1 MFIQQNSEAN
11 IKKDDNRQGLRK
23 PYLKP
28 RLSVLGDL
36 RTLTLGPSK
45 VGISD
50 SPLNSGHRPLLHSS
64 GGLPNVLP
72 SLDVTGSTPTPGSNS
87 PFGNP

>member
-1 MFIQQNSEAN
+1 MFLQQNSEAKM
-11 IKKDDNRQGLRK
+11 KKSDDRQGLRK

-50 SPLNSGHRPLLHSS
+50 SPLNSGHRNLLHSPGS
-64 GGLPNVLP
+64 LPNVLP
-72 SLDVTGSTPTPGSNS
+72 SLDVTGSMPTPGSNS
-87 PFGNP
+87 PLGNP